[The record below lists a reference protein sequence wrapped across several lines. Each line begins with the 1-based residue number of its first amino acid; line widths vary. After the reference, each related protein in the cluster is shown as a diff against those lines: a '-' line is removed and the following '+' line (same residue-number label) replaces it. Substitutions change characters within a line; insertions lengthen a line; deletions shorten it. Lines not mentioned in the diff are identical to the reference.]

1 MAFFRTLLE
10 QTVAE
15 LKHQVSLLKQR
26 ENKAA
31 SENKELQHTIIDLQ
45 SRLSCLQDNSG
56 TAFQT
61 VMSIYNC
68 YLYLSC
74 NMFNILKSFWTFFG
88 RCNPVRDFK
97 KLSLFSFLVL
107 FLLLRVVSAEL
118 NFIVG
123 IKLTHHYLFSF
134 WLLLL
139 TATASKDC
147 RSWATEPDGPDLRPS
162 AWSQVLEIWT
172 HVKWWEAWPW
182 VPALWGTQTTHQGKT
197 HESEV
202 NFMCLFLFWNI

>member
-68 YLYLSC
+68 YLYVSC

-88 RCNPVRDFK
+88 RCNPIRDFK
-97 KLSLFSFLVL
+97 KIVFIFFPCFVFAFEDGECRIKLYCQNQINSSLSFL
-107 FLLLRVVSAEL
+107 
-118 NFIVG
+118 
-123 IKLTHHYLFSF
+123 F

-147 RSWATEPDGPDLRPS
+147 RSWATEPDGSDLRPS
-162 AWSQVLEIWT
+162 AWSQVLKIWT

-197 HESEV
+197 HESKV